1 MYFVFETV
9 HPDDLAVAQT
19 APAML
24 LIALEK
30 KVVVFDVHESVFLAT
45 LHRNEILGVAF
56 VFGFT
61 FREEI
66 RRVADYTPVRTRGDA
81 RLGNEWER
89 ARLTLG
95 INLSHFR
102 ITGVTIW

>member
-24 LIALEK
+24 LIALEEK
-30 KVVVFDVHESVFLAT
+30 IVIFDIHEGVLLAT

-61 FREEI
+61 FRDEI
-66 RRVADYTPVRTRGDA
+66 RCVADYTPVRTRGDA
-81 RLGNEWER
+81 RLGNE
-89 ARLTLG
+89 
-95 INLSHFR
+95 
-102 ITGVTIW
+102 

>member
-30 KVVVFDVHESVFLAT
+30 KVVVFDVHERVFLST
-45 LHRNEILGVAF
+45 LH
-56 VFGFT
+56 
-61 FREEI
+61 
-66 RRVADYTPVRTRGDA
+66 
-81 RLGNEWER
+81 
-89 ARLTLG
+89 
-95 INLSHFR
+95 
-102 ITGVTIW
+102 

>member
-24 LIALEK
+24 LIALEEK
-30 KVVVFDVHESVFLAT
+30 IVVFDVHESVFLAT
-45 LHRNEILGVAF
+45 LYRNEILDAAL

-61 FREEI
+61 FRDKV
-66 RRVADYTPVRTRGDA
+66 RCVTDYTPVRTWGDA
-81 RLGNEWER
+81 RLGNKREKAW
-89 ARLTLG
+89 LTLG